1 MVIFCL
7 VKQQQQRITQACYF
21 PIEYQGTF
29 LIQTQGLI
37 TPQIIDNSQSGTTNQ
52 SSVTYSEVIIE
63 ADAIQPWGR
72 CHKRRGNNVILK
84 DSTGAGQDCLRC
96 FHISMKTSNVISLH
110 SDGLE
115 RCYTNE
121 EAARATCPL
130 DKDIGQQQK
139 RKFKEII
146 LFRKHVPGG
155 LQSIEHVFCP
165 FNGRFRF
172 SYVGSSNQQQPN
184 QPQMRCEFG
193 YSEMSNCPH
202 GNALNV
208 KFRKCSFQTM
218 DIHFL
223 CLGDWPVT
231 TSTSIASSTSTT
243 TTAGNSGINSNE
255 RYLALMDLRE
265 APEANRPKYRCGLY
279 REDPLTGQ
287 ITVSLSSDSTCTNQ
301 LTNSSVGY
309 ESLILSPLPN
319 KRIPPMVE
327 SSKCRFP
334 DWMQGRWQRTKVDNQ
349 QFIYKDAQNQFRTI
363 RSRCIQRQIDQ
374 ANDRFIVHS
383 ITQCG
388 EQSFSC
394 LWVKRRSPNIM
405 EFKFSDKSSSIMN
418 DKLCDDRNF
427 LINPWITEGKEKIV
441 AQSTPCPITG
451 DYTGE
456 VPGASGLC
464 AKVASDCNNPDIMFY
479 SVSSCENRSHVYE
492 EREYRCLGNWEEDG
506 VLYTFTQRRDMPGH
520 QCFAGKVY
528 RNGDEAYIKEA
539 GEDSCMR
546 GEDEDPIIFGMKIA
560 KQASCPRHIIPKPM
574 IPSTSSMLPHLPS
587 SLPTNIR
594 NHHQHG
600 GGHSSSSSSD
610 VQQSGHKSQSS
621 IGQSQTSNVNHHSTI
636 NKFSYPPI
644 IKPLMP
650 TLSPPSLSSQLPAI
664 VIGGGGSSGHHPSFK
679 PIHVDHHHN
688 HPHHRTNGNDNGYS
702 PPSQQQPQAPSPP
715 FWQYDS
721 TDLQSSH
728 SSSSASKTHYRPI
741 VDNGSSNNQHHHL
754 NNNNN
759 NRHRDSSSS
768 SSSTSTILAT
778 TSWTFC
784 NLLLLLISTIVIQ
797 IIAH

>member
-1 MVIFCL
+1 MVNN
-7 VKQQQQRITQACYF
+7 QASACYF

-29 LIQTQGLI
+29 LIQTQGLVAFA
-37 TPQIIDNSQSGTTNQ
+37 PQIDHSQTNANQ
-52 SSVTYSEVIIE
+52 SSVTYSEVMIE

-96 FHISMKTSNVISLH
+96 FHLSMKTPNVISLH
-110 SDGLE
+110 TDGLE

-130 DKDIGQQQK
+130 DKDIGQQK

-172 SYVGSSNQQQPN
+172 SYIGNNGGSSTSQQQ
-184 QPQMRCEFG
+184 QMRCDFG

-223 CLGDWPVT
+223 CLGDWP
-231 TSTSIASSTSTT
+231 TT
-243 TTAGNSGINSNE
+243 TTTNSNE

-279 REDPLTGQ
+279 KEDHLTGQ
-287 ITVSLSSDSTCTNQ
+287 ITVSLSSDSTCTTQ
-301 LTNSSVGY
+301 LSNSSVGY

-327 SSKCRFP
+327 ASKCRFP

-363 RSRCIQRQIDQ
+363 RSRCIQRQSDL

-405 EFKFSDKSSSIMN
+405 EFRFSDKSSSIMN
-418 DKLCDDRNF
+418 DKLCDERNF
-427 LINPWITEGKEKIV
+427 ATNQWITEGKEKIV

-539 GEDSCMR
+539 GEDSCLR
-546 GEDEDPIIFGMKIA
+546 GEDEDPIIFGMKIT
-560 KQASCPRHIIPKPM
+560 KQASCPRHILPKPI
-574 IPSTSSMLPHLPS
+574 IPASILPHPPS
-587 SLPTNIR
+587 LSLPPSIQH
-594 NHHQHG
+594 HHQQQHHH
-600 GGHSSSSSSD
+600 HSASPSD
-610 VQQSGHKSQSS
+610 VGNTQQHASGHKSQS
-621 IGQSQTSNVNHHSTI
+621 IGIAIQSSSQPQSPI

-650 TLSPPSLSSQLPAI
+650 TLPPAPSLPA
-664 VIGGGGSSGHHPSFK
+664 VILGHHPSFK
-679 PIHVDHHHN
+679 PIHVDHHN
-688 HPHHRTNGNDNGYS
+688 HPHHRTNNNNGDDNVYS
-702 PPSQQQPQAPSPP
+702 PPPPP

-721 TDLQSSH
+721 TELQNH
-728 SSSSASKTHYRPI
+728 HPSSASKTHYRPI
-741 VDNGSSNNQHHHL
+741 VESGNNHL

-759 NRHRDSSSS
+759 NNNRHSHREIS
-768 SSSTSTILAT
+768 SSSTSILAT
-778 TSWTFC
+778 SSWTFW
-784 NLLLLLISTIVIQ
+784 NIMLISTIVIQ
-797 IIAH
+797 IIINPIVVH